1 VETGR
6 PAIPKASPR
15 MLAVTCVVGRPR
27 VVGCSRN
34 TVKAA
39 VASLGRR
46 GASGLQRVAGGCVR
60 ARIRELLRGV
70 SADAGGGES
79 RSGSAMRSDS
89 LIEFVKT
96 NVAIL
101 PLLILTATTGSDELS
116 YELNDVRAADA
127 RVR

>member
-1 VETGR
+1 
-6 PAIPKASPR
+6 
-15 MLAVTCVVGRPR
+15 M
-27 VVGCSRN
+27 
-34 TVKAA
+34 KAA
-39 VASLGRR
+39 VASFGPPR
-46 GASGLQRVAGGCVR
+46 CVR
-60 ARIRELLRGV
+60 AATGSLVDGVRAADPGAVAAV

-96 NVAIL
+96 IVAIL